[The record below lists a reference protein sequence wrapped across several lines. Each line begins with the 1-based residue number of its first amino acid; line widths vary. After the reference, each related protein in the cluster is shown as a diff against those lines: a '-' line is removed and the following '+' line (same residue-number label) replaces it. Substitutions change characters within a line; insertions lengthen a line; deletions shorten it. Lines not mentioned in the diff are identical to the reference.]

1 VIVDSVSPGFCH
13 STLRREFRGLNGML
27 IRVMERILC
36 RETSEGAKTIVWA
49 ALGGH
54 EDPATLQKLRGGYSS
69 DCKVMEV
76 SDFVLSKEGQEAES
90 RIWVSTLLH
99 GILPC
104 LPRLFCQVETLQ
116 ILEKADPRVGV
127 VARQYLKA

>member
-1 VIVDSVSPGFCH
+1 MI
-13 STLRREFRGLNGML
+13 
-27 IRVMERILC
+27 IRVMERLLC

-54 EDPATLQKLRGGYSS
+54 EDPATLEKLRGGYSS

-99 GILPC
+99 AVPPC
-104 LPRLFCQVETLQ
+104 LQTLYCQAETLQ
-116 ILEKADPRVGV
+116 ILEKADPQVGV
-127 VARQYLKA
+127 VASQYLKA